1 MLGFML
7 HRRFVCISVTG
18 SVIAQLTACTSWRL
32 QNIPPQQFTVQNAT
46 KPMRVV
52 RRSGAVMMLR
62 GARIGADTLYGTH
75 KRSDAGLADT
85 VVAIPLSDVQSIA
98 VRDADSAKTVTL
110 VAGIVVVAGAAVALV
125 LTGVI
130 PLFPSSYN

>member
-1 MLGFML
+1 MLVG
-7 HRRFVCISVTG
+7 
-18 SVIAQLTACTSWRL
+18 QLTACTSWRV
-32 QNIPPQQFTVQNAT
+32 QNSPPQQFTARDPTQQL
-46 KPMRVV
+46 RVV

-75 KRSDAGLADT
+75 KRSDAGVADT

-98 VRDADSAKTVTL
+98 VRDADSAKTITL